1 MRSPAPKKS
10 PQNDKPNSYT
20 TGPLM
25 FLNLEGE
32 ILTLFKLSSRPNLE
46 PVRTLLRAR
55 SWFGWGGQLKQ

>member
-1 MRSPAPKKS
+1 MRSTAPKKS
-10 PQNDKPNSYT
+10 SQNVKPNSYT

-25 FLNLEGE
+25 FLNVVGG

-55 SWFGWGGQLKQ
+55 SWSGRGQLKQ